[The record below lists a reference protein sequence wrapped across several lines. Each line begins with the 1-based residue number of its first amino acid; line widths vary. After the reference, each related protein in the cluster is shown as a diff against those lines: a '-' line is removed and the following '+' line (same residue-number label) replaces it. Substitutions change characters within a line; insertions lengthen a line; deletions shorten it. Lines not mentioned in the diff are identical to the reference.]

1 MGTVLSQ
8 FQKNLLSAFD
18 MQGFDMVVG
27 VTQETINYQFKQLW
41 KKGVIHKTLDFSA
54 QAQSTTGHIKHSV
67 SATLHANLDAP
78 TVEILEGSDN
88 RRRLLFHLKMS
99 SGVLASPESF
109 DQPLNFSNW
118 EYVFT
123 VNLDMQEIA
132 QEAVMNHTAIPDEV
146 KRSLNNFT
154 DDMFTIRHLFM
165 DFQDADLATY
175 DKARSQCPMP
185 DDWGGG
191 DLAKRTDDF
200 TLVLLQAALQGHF
213 QSLAGTEHPYILGYA
228 VESKQAG
235 GVNLL
240 PTLDPTS
247 STFSTNY
254 NSANPALSSLNFL
267 VMTNHHS
274 LPTDPAAGLFTQSA
288 VTSADADGRFLVAQ
302 NSFFSGWL
310 LPQLQSAISLQ
321 QTPEYYHAS
330 NASGQGVKS
339 SGSDTPNYGS
349 VSALSATAWTI
360 NYDVYYYWM
369 VSDGW
374 DCWPTHV
381 DAHYWQQ
388 DTRFLG
394 LALTN
399 PSPQTAQALLVG
411 SFSVKYEVDYTCVWD
426 NCLWT
431 SANDSFT
438 GDITFSGG
446 TQGEL
451 GMVGTIPQPNPS
463 FDSGSCAGSKLD
475 ALLDVNK
482 NILNEQSTNFSNELP
497 GLVTNLENS
506 CNDARN
512 RFVLPAGDVFFFKNP
527 QFDQAGNLLLDIT
540 YKM

>member
-1 MGTVLSQ
+1 MGNTVSQ
-8 FQKNLLSAFD
+8 SQGSLLPSFD
-18 MQGFDMVVG
+18 VQGFDMVVG

-41 KKGVIHKTLDFSA
+41 KKGIIHKTLAFSA

-67 SATLHANLDAP
+67 SATLNANLDAP
-78 TVEILEGSDN
+78 TIEILEGSDN
-88 RRRLLFHLKMS
+88 RRKLLFHLKMS

-109 DQPLNFSNW
+109 DTPLNFSNW

-123 VNLDMQEIA
+123 VDLDMQEIA
-132 QEAVMNHTAIPDEV
+132 LEAVMNHTAIPDEV
-146 KRSLNNFT
+146 KGHLREFS

-175 DKARSQCPMP
+175 DKERSQCPMP

-213 QSLAGTEHPYILGYA
+213 HSLAGTDHPYILGYA

-254 NSANPALSSLNFL
+254 NSANQALSSLNFL
-267 VMTNHHS
+267 VMTNHHP
-274 LPTDPAAGLFTQSA
+274 LPTDAAAGLFTQGA
-288 VTSADADGRFLVAQ
+288 VTSADADGRFMVAQ

-310 LPQLQSAISLQ
+310 LPQLVSAMSLQ
-321 QTPEYYHAS
+321 QYPEYYNAS
-330 NASGQGVKS
+330 NASGQGIKS
-339 SGSDTPNYGS
+339 SSSDTPNYGS
-349 VSALSATAWTI
+349 VTALSAAAWNI
-360 NYDVYYYWM
+360 NYDVYYYYK
-369 VSDGW
+369 VDNGW
-374 DCWPTHV
+374 NCWPTDV
-381 DAHYWQQ
+381 DARYGQQ

-394 LALTN
+394 IALSN
-399 PSPQTAQALLVG
+399 PSPQTAQAILVG
-411 SFSVKYEVDYTCVWD
+411 SFSVKFQVDYTCIWD

-431 SANDSFT
+431 SASDSFT

-446 TQGEL
+446 TEGQL

-463 FDSGSCAGSKLD
+463 FDNGSCPGSKLD

-482 NILNEQSTNFSNELP
+482 DILNEQSTNFSKELP
-497 GLVTNLENS
+497 GLVANLQNS
-506 CNDARN
+506 CNDAKN
-512 RFVLPAGDVFFFKNP
+512 RFVLPAGDVLFFKNP